1 MVKETWEVI
10 FRERKLGIGIKDIRK
25 LLPSFFSEEKV
36 SAFYIYRNVSNLK

>member
-25 LLPSFFSEEKV
+25 FLPSFFLRKK
-36 SAFYIYRNVSNLK
+36 FRLFLYIEMLAI